1 MAHYLHPIMVK
12 QFLITAPDN
21 KTVENSPIYQN
32 PYWPIVPDMP
42 AENKFEGIPIIK
54 YWSALI
60 T

>member
-42 AENKFEGIPIIK
+42 AER
-54 YWSALI
+54 
-60 T
+60 